1 MRDASVS
8 KYSNIA
14 HYQDFSEL
22 KKILEHSGN
31 SYDMELITKAYKLA
45 EESHGD
51 QRRVSGIPYIL
62 HPTSVACIL
71 AELGMDTESIC
82 GALLHDVVEDTPVK
96 LDEIAKGFGKDV
108 AKLIDGVTKISK
120 IPYSTREQQQ
130 AENIR
135 KMLIAMADDIRVII
149 IKLADRLHN
158 MRTMDCMPEQK
169 RRDKSLENM
178 QVFAPIAHRLGIKT
192 IKDELEDRSLQYLDP
207 IGYKE
212 IEDALLM
219 NEEGRDKFIESIK
232 EQILEKTK
240 SIIKNVY
247 ISGRVK
253 SINSI
258 YRKTFMQGKTIDQI
272 FDVFAVR
279 VIVDTV
285 PDCYNVLGVVHDI
298 FKPIPNRFKDYI
310 SMPKPNMYQSLH
322 TTVLDNK
329 AIPFEV
335 QIRTWE
341 MHYTAEYG
349 IAAHWKYKL
358 GMNGKNKEDKLSQ
371 NIQRV
376 KKMILDQLEAE
387 DATDIAKNIR
397 NDFEENDVYVF
408 TPKGDVISL
417 PRGSTPID
425 LAYIIHTQVGH
436 RMVGAKVNGKIIPI
450 DYKLKTGEICEI
462 ITQKEEH
469 PNRSWIDIC
478 KTASAKSKIRQW
490 YKNEKRDE
498 NIVEGKQMLEREFKR
513 HGINLNEDE
522 YEEFLKKFMVKKQ
535 YNTLDDFYAAVGY
548 GGIQLWKIMPRLKE
562 EYQKAYTVE
571 IEDVPVQ
578 QAPVKRSKAKSGVVI
593 EGTDDVLVKFSNCCN
608 PLPGDDIIGYITRGY
623 GVSIHKRNCTNVPK
637 DISACEEPERWVHC
651 YWEDEVGEVFRST
664 LQITATD
671 RTGLLADVTIKLS
684 NMHIFIHSL
693 NSRELKEGK
702 AVVTATIDVMGRNH
716 LRGVISKLSDING
729 IEEIKRL

>member
-1 MRDASVS
+1 MS
-8 KYSNIA
+8 KYSGVA
-14 HYQDFSEL
+14 HYQDFTEL
-22 KKILEHSGN
+22 EKILSSSSSQYN
-31 SYDMELITKAYKLA
+31 MEKIRSAYYFAEKA
-45 EESHGD
+45 HGD

-71 AELGMDTESIC
+71 AELGMDEDTIC
-82 GALLHDVVEDTPVK
+82 GALLHDVVEDTEVG
-96 LDEIAKGFGKDV
+96 LDQIAHRFGGDV

-120 IPYSTREQQQ
+120 IPFSTKEEQQ

-169 RRDKSLENM
+169 RRDKSVENM
-178 QVFAPIAHRLGIKT
+178 QVFAPIAHRLGIKN
-192 IKDELEDRSLQYLDP
+192 IKEELEDRSLQYLDP

-212 IEDALLM
+212 IEDALMLK
-219 NEEGRDKFIESIK
+219 EDERDRFIESIK
-232 EQILEKTK
+232 EQILDKTDPA
-240 SIIKNVY
+240 IGNIY

-258 YRKTFMQGKTIDQI
+258 YRKTFMRNQTIDQI

-322 TTVLDNK
+322 TTVLDRN

-358 GMNGKNKEDKLSQ
+358 GMGGNAKGEVSVKN
-371 NIQRV
+371 NIERV

-387 DATDIAKNIR
+387 DATDIARNIR
-397 NDFEENDVYVF
+397 NDFAENDVYVF
-408 TPKGDVISL
+408 TPKGDVMNL

-425 LAYIIHTQVGH
+425 LAYLIHTQVGH
-436 RMVGAKVNGKIIPI
+436 RMVGAKINGKIVPI
-450 DYKLKTGEICEI
+450 DYRLKNGDICEI
-462 ITQKEEH
+462 ITQKQEH
-469 PNRSWIDIC
+469 PNRSWLDIC

-490 YKNEKRDE
+490 FKHEKRDE
-498 NIVEGKQMLEREFKR
+498 NIVEGKAALEREFKR
-513 HGINLNEDE
+513 NGINLTDE
-522 YEEFLKKFMVKKQ
+522 EIPAFLDAINVKKQ
-535 YNTLDDFYAAVGY
+535 YNTVDDFYAAIGY
-548 GGIQLWKIMPRLKE
+548 GGVQLWKIMPRLKDEFSKTYAANLE
-562 EYQKAYTVE
+562 EIT
-571 IEDVPVQ
+571 IPP
-578 QAPVKRSKAKSGVVI
+578 APVKRTKASSGVVI
-593 EGTDDVLVKFSNCCN
+593 EGNDDVLVKFSNCCN
-608 PLPGDDIIGYITRGY
+608 PLPGDEIIGYITRGY
-623 GVSIHKRNCTNVPK
+623 GVSIHKKSCTNVPRDVSK
-637 DISACEEPERWVHC
+637 CEEPQRWINC
-651 YWEDEVGEVFRST
+651 YWEDEVGEAFRST
-664 LQITATD
+664 LQITAND

-684 NMHIFIHSL
+684 QMHIFIHTL
-693 NSRELKEGK
+693 NSRQLKNGM
-702 AVVTATIDVMGRNH
+702 AQITVTIDVMGKNH
-716 LRGVISKLSDING
+716 LRGVISRLSDING

>member
-1 MRDASVS
+1 MS
-8 KYSNIA
+8 KYSNVA

-22 KKILEHSGN
+22 KNILERSEN
-31 SYDMELITKAYKLA
+31 TYDMEKITKAYKLA
-45 EESHGD
+45 EKSHGD

-62 HPTSVACIL
+62 HPTSVACIV
-71 AELGMDTESIC
+71 AELGMDTDSIC
-82 GALLHDVVEDTPVK
+82 GALLHDVVEDTPVM
-96 LDEIAKGFGKDV
+96 LDEISKQFGGEV

-149 IKLADRLHN
+149 IKLSDRLHN

-192 IKDELEDRSLQYLDP
+192 VKDELEDRSLQYLDP
-207 IGYKE
+207 VGYKE

-219 NEEGRDKFIESIK
+219 NEEGRDRFIESIK
-232 EQILEKTK
+232 NQILEKTENT
-240 SIIKNVY
+240 IKNVY

-258 YRKTFMQGKTIDQI
+258 YRKTFMQGRTIDQI

-358 GMNGKNKEDKLSQ
+358 GMGGGNKNDKMQ
-371 NIQRV
+371 ENIERV
-376 KKMILDQLEAE
+376 KSMILDQLQAE

-417 PRGSTPID
+417 PRGSTPVD

-436 RMVGAKVNGKIIPI
+436 RMVGAKVNGKIVPI

-469 PNRSWIDIC
+469 PNKSWIDIC

-513 HGINLNEDE
+513 NGINLTEEE
-522 YEEFLKKFMVKKQ
+522 YPEFLKKIMVKKQ
-535 YNTLDDFYAAVGY
+535 YNTLDDFYAAIGY
-548 GGIQLWKIMPRLKE
+548 GGVQLWKIMPRLKE
-562 EYQKAYTVE
+562 EYQKTYAVDIEE
-571 IEDVPVQ
+571 ISVP
-578 QAPVKRSKAKSGVVI
+578 QAPVKRNKATSGVVI
-593 EGTDDVLVKFSNCCN
+593 EGADDVLVKFSNCCN

-637 DISACEEPERWVHC
+637 DISKSEEPERWVSC
-651 YWEDEVGEVFRST
+651 YWEDETGDAFRST

-693 NSRELKEGK
+693 NSRELKDGK

>member
-1 MRDASVS
+1 MS
-8 KYSNIA
+8 KYSKVA
-14 HYQDFSEL
+14 HYQDFNEL
-22 KKILEHSGN
+22 KNIMSMSNNPYDIEKI
-31 SYDMELITKAYKLA
+31 TRAYEFA
-45 EESHGD
+45 EKSHGD

-62 HPTSVACIL
+62 HPTSVACIV

-82 GALLHDVVEDTPVK
+82 AALLHDVVEDTPVT
-96 LDEIAKGFGKDV
+96 LDEIVKLFGADI

-120 IPYSTREQQQ
+120 ITFSSREQQQ

-212 IEDALLM
+212 IEDDIMLS
-219 NEEGRDKFIESIK
+219 EDGRDKFIESIK
-232 EQILEKTK
+232 EQIIRKTEDT
-240 SIIKNVY
+240 IPNIY

-253 SINSI
+253 SVNSI
-258 YRKTFMQGKTIDQI
+258 YRKTFMQGKTTDQI
-272 FDVFAVR
+272 YDIFAVR
-279 VIVDTV
+279 VIVDTI

-322 TTVLDNK
+322 TTVLDKN
-329 AIPFEV
+329 AIPFEI
-335 QIRTWE
+335 QIRTWD

-358 GMNGKNKEDKLSQ
+358 GMGGDMKNGDKLSE
-371 NIQRV
+371 NI
-376 KKMILDQLEAE
+376 KKLKDMIMDQLQTE
-387 DATDIAKNIR
+387 DVTDIARNIR
-397 NDFEENDVYVF
+397 NDFAENDVYIFTPRGDVF
-408 TPKGDVISL
+408 TL
-417 PRGSTPID
+417 PQGSTPID
-425 LAYIIHTQVGH
+425 MAYLIHTQVGH
-436 RMVGAKVNGKIIPI
+436 RMVGAKVNTKIVPI
-450 DYKLKTGEICEI
+450 DYKLKTGDICEI

-469 PNRSWIDIC
+469 PNKQWIDIC

-490 YKNEKRDE
+490 YKREKRDE
-498 NIVEGKQMLEREFKR
+498 NIAEGKQMLEREFKR
-513 HGINLNEDE
+513 NGINLNDE
-522 YEEFLKKFMVKKQ
+522 EYVEFFSKMLLKKQ
-535 YNTLDDFYAAVGY
+535 YNTMDDYYAAIGY

-562 EYQKAYTVE
+562 EYQKKYAKDIDKITV
-571 IEDVPVQ
+571 P
-578 QAPVKRSKAKSGVVI
+578 QAPIKRHKANSGVI
-593 EGTDDVLVKFSNCCN
+593 IDGADDMLVKFSNCCN
-608 PLPGDDIIGYITRGY
+608 PLPGDEIIGYITRGY
-623 GVSIHKRNCTNVPK
+623 GVSIHKCSCTNVPK
-637 DISACEEPERWVHC
+637 DFSKCEEPERWVSCH
-651 YWEDEVGEVFRST
+651 WDNGAADAFRST
-664 LQITATD
+664 LQITAND

-693 NSRELKEGK
+693 NSRETGSGK
-702 AVVTATIDVMGRNH
+702 AVVTATIDVKGMDH
-716 LRGVISKLSDING
+716 LKGVISKLSDING

>member
-1 MRDASVS
+1 MSRF
-8 KYSNIA
+8 SNVA
-14 HYQDFSEL
+14 HYQDYSEL
-22 KKILEHSGN
+22 EHILETSN
-31 SYDMELITKAYKLA
+31 NNCDMEKIRSAYSFA
-45 EESHGD
+45 EKCHGD

-62 HPTSVACIL
+62 HPTSVACIV
-71 AELGMDTESIC
+71 AELGMDTDTIC
-82 GALLHDVVEDTPVK
+82 GALLHDTVEDTYVT
-96 LDEIAKGFGKDV
+96 LEEVGRRFGADV

-120 IPYSTREQQQ
+120 IPYSSREEQQ

-178 QVFAPIAHRLGIKT
+178 QVFAPIAHRLGIKA

-207 IGYKE
+207 IGYSE
-212 IEDALLM
+212 IENTLLM
-219 NEEGRDKFIESIK
+219 NEEGRDKFIEEIK
-232 EQILEKTK
+232 AQLLAKTK
-240 SIIKNVY
+240 DTIKNVF

-258 YRKTFMQGKTIDQI
+258 YRKTFMRGQSIDQI

-279 VIVDTV
+279 VIVDNV
-285 PDCYNVLGVVHDI
+285 SDCYNVLGVVHDI

-322 TTVLDNK
+322 TTVLDKN

-358 GMNGKNKEDKLSQ
+358 GMDKNGKVEDRLHK
-371 NIQRV
+371 NIENVR
-376 KKMILDQLEAE
+376 KMILEQLQTE
-387 DATDIAKNIR
+387 DATDIARNIR

-408 TPKGDVISL
+408 TPKGDVMSL

-425 LAYIIHTQVGH
+425 LAYLIHTQVGH
-436 RMVGAKVNGKIIPI
+436 RMVGAKINNKIVSI
-450 DYKLKTGEICEI
+450 DYKLRTGDICEI
-462 ITQKEEH
+462 LTQKEEH
-469 PNRSWIDIC
+469 PNRAWIDIC

-490 YKNEKRDE
+490 FKHEKRDE
-498 NIVEGKQMLEREFKR
+498 NIVEGKAMIEREFKR
-513 HGINLNEDE
+513 QGMNLTEEE
-522 YEEFLKKFMVKKQ
+522 YPEFFRSVSVKKQ

-548 GGIQLWKIMPRLKE
+548 GGIQLWKIMPRLRE
-562 EYQKAYTVE
+562 EYQKTYASDLESITVPP
-571 IEDVPVQ
+571 VPE
-578 QAPVKRSKAKSGVVI
+578 KRSKASSGVII
-593 EGTDDVLVKFSNCCN
+593 EGNDDVLVKFSNCCN
-608 PLPGDDIIGYITRGY
+608 PLPGDEIIGYITRGY
-623 GVSIHKRNCTNVPK
+623 GVSIHKRTCTNVPK
-637 DISACEEPERWVHC
+637 DISQSEEPERWVSC
-651 YWEDEVGEVFRST
+651 FWEEQLDEAFRST

-671 RTGLLADVTIKLS
+671 RSGLLADLTVKLS
-684 NMHIFIHSL
+684 TMHINIHTL
-693 NSRELKEGK
+693 NSREVKNNK
-702 AVVTATIDVMGRNH
+702 AVVTVTIDVMGRNH
-716 LRGVISKLSDING
+716 LRGVISRLSDING

>member
-1 MRDASVS
+1 MS
-8 KYSNIA
+8 KYSNVA

-22 KKILEHSGN
+22 KNILERSEN
-31 SYDMELITKAYKLA
+31 TYDMEKIKKAYKLA
-45 EESHGD
+45 EKSHGD

-62 HPTSVACIL
+62 HPTSVACIV
-71 AELGMDTESIC
+71 AELGMDTDSIC
-82 GALLHDVVEDTPVK
+82 GALLHDVVEDTPVM
-96 LDEIAKGFGKDV
+96 LDEISKQFGGEV

-192 IKDELEDRSLQYLDP
+192 VKDELEDRSLQYLDP
-207 IGYKE
+207 VGYKE

-232 EQILEKTK
+232 KQILDKTENT
-240 SIIKNVY
+240 IKNVY

-258 YRKTFMQGKTIDQI
+258 YRKTFMQGRTIDQI

-358 GMNGKNKEDKLSQ
+358 GMGGGNKNDKMQ
-371 NIQRV
+371 ENIDRV
-376 KKMILDQLEAE
+376 KSMILDQLQAE

-408 TPKGDVISL
+408 TPKGDVINL
-417 PRGSTPID
+417 PRGSTPVD

-436 RMVGAKVNGKIIPI
+436 RMVGAKVNGKIVPI

-469 PNRSWIDIC
+469 PNKSWIDIC

-513 HGINLNEDE
+513 HGINLTEEE
-522 YEEFLKKFMVKKQ
+522 YVEFLKKIMVKKQ
-535 YNTLDDFYAAVGY
+535 YNTLDDFYAAIGY

-562 EYQKAYTVE
+562 EYQKTYAVDIEE
-571 IEDVPVQ
+571 ISVP
-578 QAPVKRSKAKSGVVI
+578 QAPVKRNKATSGVVI
-593 EGTDDVLVKFSNCCN
+593 EGADDVLIKFSNCCN

-637 DISACEEPERWVHC
+637 DISKSEEPERWVSC
-651 YWEDEVGEVFRST
+651 YWEDETGEAFRST
-664 LQITATD
+664 LQITAAD

-693 NSRELKEGK
+693 NSRELKDGK

>member
-1 MRDASVS
+1 MSR
-8 KYSNIA
+8 YSNVA

-22 KKILEHSGN
+22 IKILETSAGD
-31 SYDMELITKAYKLA
+31 YDMEKIREAYSCA
-45 EESHGD
+45 EECHGD

-62 HPTSVACIL
+62 HPTSVACIV
-71 AELGMDTESIC
+71 AELGMDTDTIC
-82 GALLHDVVEDTPVK
+82 GALLHDVVEDTSIT
-96 LDEIAKGFGKDV
+96 LDEVKKRFGADV

-120 IPYSTREQQQ
+120 IPYSTREEQQ

-169 RRDKSLENM
+169 RRDKSVENM
-178 QVFAPIAHRLGIKT
+178 QVFAPIAHRLGIKA
-192 IKDELEDRSLQYLDP
+192 IKDELEDLSLQYLDP
-207 IGYKE
+207 IGYSE
-212 IEDALLM
+212 IENALLL
-219 NEEGRDKFIESIK
+219 NEEERDRFIESIK
-232 EQILEKTK
+232 QQILDKIGG
-240 SIIKNVY
+240 SIKNVF

-258 YRKTFMQGKTIDQI
+258 YRKTIMRGQSIDQI

-285 PDCYNVLGVVHDI
+285 ADCYNVLGVVHDI

-358 GMNGKNKEDKLSQ
+358 GINGSAKGEDRLNQ
-371 NIQRV
+371 NIEKV
-376 KKMILDQLEAE
+376 KKMILDQLETE
-387 DATDIAKNIR
+387 DATDIARNIR
-397 NDFEENDVYVF
+397 NDFGDNEVYVF

-425 LAYIIHTQVGH
+425 MAYLIHTQVGH
-436 RMVGAKVNGKIIPI
+436 RMVGAKINGKIVPI
-450 DYKLKTGEICEI
+450 DYVLKTGDICTI
-462 ITQKEEH
+462 ITQKEER
-469 PNRSWIDIC
+469 PNRAWIDIC

-490 YKNEKRDE
+490 FKHEKRDE
-498 NIVEGKQMLEREFKR
+498 NIAEGKAMIEREFKR
-513 HGINLNEDE
+513 QGMPLSEDE
-522 YEEFLKKFMVKKQ
+522 YPEFFRSIALKKQ

-548 GGIQLWKIMPRLKE
+548 GGVQLWKIMPRLKE
-562 EYQKAYTVE
+562 EYQKTFAKDLELVNLP
-571 IEDVPVQ
+571 PV
-578 QAPVKRSKAKSGVVI
+578 APQKRSKASSGVVI
-593 EGTDDVLVKFSNCCN
+593 EGNDDVLVKFSNCCN
-608 PLPGDDIIGYITRGY
+608 PLPGDEIIGYITRGY
-623 GVSIHKRNCTNVPK
+623 GVSIHKRSCSNVPK
-637 DISACEEPERWVHC
+637 DITQCEEPERWVTC
-651 YWEDEVGEVFRST
+651 YWEAQSGEVFRST
-664 LQITATD
+664 LQIFAND
-671 RTGLLADVTIKLS
+671 RTGLLADVTIRLS
-684 NMHIFIHSL
+684 KMHLNIHSL
-693 NSRELKEGK
+693 NSRELKDGK
-702 AVVTATIDVMGRNH
+702 AVVTVTIEVMGKNH
-716 LRGVISKLSDING
+716 LRGVIAKLSEISG
-729 IEEIKRL
+729 IDEIKRL

>member
-1 MRDASVS
+1 MG
-8 KYSNIA
+8 KYSNVA

-22 KKILEHSGN
+22 KNILERSEN
-31 SYDMELITKAYKLA
+31 SYDMEKITKAYKLA
-45 EESHGD
+45 EKSHGD

-62 HPTSVACIL
+62 HPTSVACIV
-71 AELGMDTESIC
+71 AELGMDTDSIC
-82 GALLHDVVEDTPVK
+82 GALLHDVVEDTPVM
-96 LDEIAKGFGKDV
+96 LDEISKQFGEDV

-192 IKDELEDRSLQYLDP
+192 VKDELEDRSLQYLDP
-207 IGYKE
+207 VGYKE
-212 IEDALLM
+212 IEEDLLM

-232 EQILEKTK
+232 KQILEKTEK
-240 SIIKNVY
+240 TIKNVF

-258 YRKTFMQGKTIDQI
+258 YRKTFMQGRTIDQI

-358 GMNGKNKEDKLSQ
+358 GMGGGKKGNKLQE
-371 NIQRV
+371 NIEKV
-376 KKMILDQLEAE
+376 KSMILDQLEAE

-408 TPKGDVISL
+408 TPKGDVINL

-436 RMVGAKVNGKIIPI
+436 RMVGAKVNGKIVPI

-469 PNRSWIDIC
+469 PNKSWIDIC

-513 HGINLNEDE
+513 HGINLTEEE
-522 YEEFLKKFMVKKQ
+522 YPEFLKKIMVKKQ
-535 YNTLDDFYAAVGY
+535 YNTLDDFYAAIGY
-548 GGIQLWKIMPRLKE
+548 GGVQLWKIMPRLKD
-562 EYQKAYTVE
+562 EYQKTYAVDIEE
-571 IEDVPVQ
+571 ISVP
-578 QAPVKRSKAKSGVVI
+578 QAPVKRNKATSGVVI
-593 EGTDDVLVKFSNCCN
+593 EGADDVLVKFSNCCN

-623 GVSIHKRNCTNVPK
+623 GVSIHKRTCTNVPK
-637 DISACEEPERWVHC
+637 DISKSEEPERWVSC
-651 YWEDEVGEVFRST
+651 YWEDEVGEAFRST
-664 LQITATD
+664 LQITAAD

-693 NSRELKEGK
+693 NSRELKDGK

-729 IEEIKRL
+729 IDEIKRL

>member
-1 MRDASVS
+1 MS
-8 KYSNIA
+8 KYSNVA

-22 KKILEHSGN
+22 KNILERSEN
-31 SYDMELITKAYKLA
+31 TYDMEKITKAYKLA
-45 EESHGD
+45 EKSHGD

-62 HPTSVACIL
+62 HPTSVACIV
-71 AELGMDTESIC
+71 AELGMDTDSIC
-82 GALLHDVVEDTPVK
+82 GALLHDVVEDTPVM
-96 LDEIAKGFGKDV
+96 LDEISKQFGGEV
-108 AKLIDGVTKISK
+108 SKLIDGVTKISK

-192 IKDELEDRSLQYLDP
+192 VKDELEDRSLQYLDP
-207 IGYKE
+207 VGYKE

-232 EQILEKTK
+232 KQILDKTENT
-240 SIIKNVY
+240 IKNVY

-258 YRKTFMQGKTIDQI
+258 YRKTFMQGRTIDQI

-358 GMNGKNKEDKLSQ
+358 GMGGGNKNDKMQ
-371 NIQRV
+371 ENIERV
-376 KKMILDQLEAE
+376 KSMILDQLQAE

-417 PRGSTPID
+417 PRGSTPVD

-436 RMVGAKVNGKIIPI
+436 RMVGAKVNGKIVPI

-469 PNRSWIDIC
+469 PNKSWIDIC

-513 HGINLNEDE
+513 HGINLTEEE
-522 YEEFLKKFMVKKQ
+522 YAEFLKKIMAKKQ
-535 YNTLDDFYAAVGY
+535 YNTLDDFYAAIGY
-548 GGIQLWKIMPRLKE
+548 GGVQLWKIMPRLKE
-562 EYQKAYTVE
+562 EYQKTYAVDIEE
-571 IEDVPVQ
+571 ISVP
-578 QAPVKRSKAKSGVVI
+578 QAPVKRNKATSGVVI
-593 EGTDDVLVKFSNCCN
+593 EGADDVLIKFSNCCN

-637 DISACEEPERWVHC
+637 DIAKSEEPERWVSC
-651 YWEDEVGEVFRST
+651 YWEDETGDAFRST

-693 NSRELKEGK
+693 NSRELKDGK

>member
-1 MRDASVS
+1 MS
-8 KYSNIA
+8 KFSHIA

-22 KKILEHSGN
+22 EHIIKVTANPCDLDKIRDAYAFAESCHGN
-31 SYDMELITKAYKLA
+31 
-45 EESHGD
+45 

-62 HPTSVACIL
+62 HPTSVACIV
-71 AELGMDTESIC
+71 AELGMDTETIC
-82 GALLHDVVEDTPVK
+82 GALLHDTVEDTSASLEQVQK
-96 LDEIAKGFGKDV
+96 LFGADV

-120 IPYSTREQQQ
+120 IPFSSREEQQ

-207 IGYKE
+207 VGYQE
-212 IEDALLM
+212 IEDTLLM
-219 NEEGRDKFIESIK
+219 NEEGRDKFIEEIK
-232 EQILEKTK
+232 AQILAKTK
-240 SIIKNVY
+240 GNIPNIFV
-247 ISGRVK
+247 SGRVK

-258 YRKTFMQGKTIDQI
+258 YRKTFMRGQNIDQI

-279 VIVDTV
+279 VIVDNV
-285 PDCYNVLGVVHDI
+285 SDCYNVLGVVHDI

-322 TTVLDNK
+322 TTVLDKN
-329 AIPFEV
+329 AVPFEV

-358 GMNGKNKEDKLSQ
+358 GMDKDGRAEDERLHR
-371 NIQRV
+371 NIERI
-376 KKMILDQLEAE
+376 KSMILDQLQAE
-387 DATDIAKNIR
+387 DATDIARNIR

-408 TPKGDVISL
+408 TPKGDVMSL

-425 LAYIIHTQVGH
+425 LAYLIHTQVGH
-436 RMVGAKVNGKIIPI
+436 RMVGAKVNNKIVPI
-450 DYKLKTGEICEI
+450 DYVLRTGDICEI
-462 ITQKEEH
+462 LTQKEEH
-469 PNRSWIDIC
+469 PNRAWIDIC

-490 YKNEKRDE
+490 FKHEKRDE
-498 NIVEGKQMLEREFKR
+498 NIAEGRAMIEREFKR
-513 HGINLNEDE
+513 QGMNLSEDE
-522 YEEFLKKFMVKKQ
+522 YAGFFRSVAVKKQ
-535 YNTLDDFYAAVGY
+535 YNTLDDFYAAIGY

-562 EYQKAYTVE
+562 EYQKTYAKDIEKITVPP
-571 IEDVPVQ
+571 VPE
-578 QAPVKRSKAKSGVVI
+578 KRTRARSGVVI
-593 EGTDDVLVKFSNCCN
+593 EGSDDLLIKFSNCCN
-608 PLPGDDIIGYITRGY
+608 PLPGDEIIGYITRGY
-623 GVSIHKRNCTNVPK
+623 GVSIHKRDCTNVPA
-637 DISACEEPERWVHC
+637 DLSQCEEPQRWIPC
-651 YWEDEVGEVFRST
+651 CWEEKVGEAFRST
-664 LQITATD
+664 LQITASD
-671 RTGLLADVTIKLS
+671 RPGLLADVTVKLS
-684 NMHIFIHSL
+684 TMHINIHTL
-693 NSRELKEGK
+693 NSRELKNNK
-702 AVVTATIDVMGRNH
+702 AMVTVTIDVMDRNH

>member
-1 MRDASVS
+1 MG
-8 KYSNIA
+8 KYTNIA

-22 KKILEHSGN
+22 EHIIARSGN
-31 SYDMELITKAYKLA
+31 SYDMEKIKRAYKLA
-45 EESHGD
+45 EDSHGD

-62 HPTSVACIL
+62 HPTSVACIV
-71 AELGMDTESIC
+71 AELGMDTDSIC
-82 GALLHDVVEDTPVK
+82 GALLHDVVEDTPVM
-96 LDEIAKGFGKDV
+96 LDEIQKKFGADV

-120 IPYSTREQQQ
+120 IPYSSREQQQ

-192 IKDELEDRSLQYLDP
+192 VKDELEDRSLQYLDP
-207 IGYKE
+207 VGYKE

-232 EQILEKTK
+232 NQILEKTEQT
-240 SIIKNVY
+240 IKNVY

-258 YRKTFMQGKTIDQI
+258 YRKTFMQGRTIDQI

-358 GMNGKNKEDKLSQ
+358 GMGADSKGDRLNE

-408 TPKGDVISL
+408 TPKGDVINL

-436 RMVGAKVNGKIIPI
+436 RMVGAKVNGKIVSI

-469 PNRSWIDIC
+469 PNKSWIDIC

-498 NIVEGKQMLEREFKR
+498 NIVEGRQMLEREFKR
-513 HGINLNEDE
+513 NGINLAEEE
-522 YEEFLKKFMVKKQ
+522 YTEFLKKMMIKKQ
-535 YNTLDDFYAAVGY
+535 YNTIDDFYAAIGY

-562 EYQKAYTVE
+562 EYQKTYAVNLEE
-571 IEDVPVQ
+571 ISVP
-578 QAPVKRSKAKSGVVI
+578 QAPVKRNKATSGVVI
-593 EGTDDVLVKFSNCCN
+593 EGADDVLVKFSNCCN

-623 GVSIHKRNCTNVPK
+623 GVSIHKRTCTNVPK
-637 DISACEEPERWVHC
+637 DISKCEEPERWVSC
-651 YWEDEVGEVFRST
+651 YWEDEVGEAFRST
-664 LQITATD
+664 LQITAAD

-693 NSRELKEGK
+693 NSRELKDGK

>member
-1 MRDASVS
+1 MG
-8 KYSNIA
+8 KYTNVA

-22 KKILEHSGN
+22 EKILSAAAEP
-31 SYDMELITKAYKLA
+31 YDMTKITKAYSFA
-45 EESHGD
+45 EKSHGD

-62 HPTSVACIL
+62 HPTSVACIV
-71 AELGMDTESIC
+71 AEMGMDTDSIC
-82 GALLHDVVEDTPVK
+82 GALLHDVVEDTIVS
-96 LDEIAKGFGKDV
+96 LDEIRKMFGTDV

-120 IPYSTREQQQ
+120 ISYSSREMQQ

-207 IGYKE
+207 VGYKE
-212 IEDALLM
+212 IEDTIQLT
-219 NEEGRDKFIESIK
+219 EEGRDKFIDNIK
-232 EQILEKTK
+232 QQIIEKTEET
-240 SIIKNVY
+240 IPNVY

-253 SINSI
+253 SVNSI
-258 YRKTFMQGKTIDQI
+258 YRKTYMQGRTMDQI
-272 FDVFAVR
+272 FDIFAVR
-279 VIVDTV
+279 VIVDTLS
-285 PDCYNVLGVVHDI
+285 DCYNVLGVVHDI

-322 TTVLDNK
+322 TTVLDKN

-358 GMNGKNKEDKLSQ
+358 GMGADGNSGDKLAD
-371 NIQRV
+371 NIQKV
-376 KKMILDQLEAE
+376 KKMILDQLETE
-387 DATDIAKNIR
+387 DVTDIAKNIR
-397 NDFEENDVYVF
+397 NDFAENDVYVF
-408 TPKGDVISL
+408 SPKGDVFNL
-417 PRGSTPID
+417 PQGSTPID
-425 LAYIIHTQVGH
+425 MAYIIHTQVGH
-436 RMVGAKVNGKIIPI
+436 RMVGAKINGKIVSI
-450 DYKLKTGEICEI
+450 DYKLKTGDICEI

-469 PNRSWIDIC
+469 PNKSWIDIC

-490 YKNEKRDE
+490 YKHEKRDE
-498 NIVEGKQMLEREFKR
+498 NIVEGKQLLEKEFKR
-513 HGINLNEDE
+513 QGISLTEEE
-522 YEEFLKKFMVKKQ
+522 YSEFFQKLMIKKQ
-535 YNTLDDFYAAVGY
+535 YNTLDDFYAAIGY

-562 EYQKAYTVE
+562 EYQKTFASN
-571 IEDVPVQ
+571 IEELNVP
-578 QAPVKRSKAKSGVVI
+578 QAPVKRKKANAGVVI
-593 EGTDDVLVKFSNCCN
+593 EGTDDVLVKFSKCCN

-623 GVSIHKRNCTNVPK
+623 GVSIHNRNCTNVPK
-637 DISACEEPERWVHC
+637 DLSDCEQPERWVSC
-651 YWEDEVGEVFRST
+651 YWEDEIGEAFRST
-664 LQITATD
+664 LQITAAD

-693 NSRELKEGK
+693 NSRELGDGK

-729 IEEIKRL
+729 TVEVKRI

>member
-1 MRDASVS
+1 MS
-8 KYSNIA
+8 KYSNVA

-22 KKILEHSGN
+22 KNIMERSEN
-31 SYDMELITKAYKLA
+31 TYDMEKITKAYKLA
-45 EESHGD
+45 EKSHGD

-62 HPTSVACIL
+62 HPTSVACIV
-71 AELGMDTESIC
+71 AELGMDTDSIC
-82 GALLHDVVEDTPVK
+82 GALLHDVVEDTPVM
-96 LDEIAKGFGKDV
+96 LDEISKQFGGEV

-192 IKDELEDRSLQYLDP
+192 VKDELEDRSLQYLDP
-207 IGYKE
+207 VGYKE

-219 NEEGRDKFIESIK
+219 NEEGRDRFIESIK
-232 EQILEKTK
+232 NQILEKTENT
-240 SIIKNVY
+240 IKNVY

-258 YRKTFMQGKTIDQI
+258 YRKTFMQGRTIDQI

-322 TTVLDNK
+322 TTVIDNK

-358 GMNGKNKEDKLSQ
+358 GMGGGNKNDKMQ
-371 NIQRV
+371 ENIERV
-376 KKMILDQLEAE
+376 KSMILDQLQAE

-417 PRGSTPID
+417 PRGSTPVD

-436 RMVGAKVNGKIIPI
+436 RMVGAKVNGKIVPI

-469 PNRSWIDIC
+469 PNKSWIDIC

-513 HGINLNEDE
+513 NGINLTEEE
-522 YEEFLKKFMVKKQ
+522 YPEFLKKIMVKKQ
-535 YNTLDDFYAAVGY
+535 YNTLDDFYAAIGY
-548 GGIQLWKIMPRLKE
+548 GGVQLWKIMPRLKE
-562 EYQKAYTVE
+562 EYQKTYAVDIEE
-571 IEDVPVQ
+571 ISVP
-578 QAPVKRSKAKSGVVI
+578 QAPVKRNKATSGVVI
-593 EGTDDVLVKFSNCCN
+593 EGADDVLVKFSNCCN

-637 DISACEEPERWVHC
+637 DISKSEEPERWVSC
-651 YWEDEVGEVFRST
+651 YWEDETGDAFRST

-693 NSRELKEGK
+693 NSRELKDGK

>member
-1 MRDASVS
+1 MS
-8 KYSNIA
+8 KYSNVA

-22 KKILEHSGN
+22 KNILERSEN
-31 SYDMELITKAYKLA
+31 TYDTEKIKKAYKLA
-45 EESHGD
+45 EKAHGD

-62 HPTSVACIL
+62 HPTSVACIV
-71 AELGMDTESIC
+71 AELGMDTDSIC
-82 GALLHDVVEDTPVK
+82 GALLHDVVEDTPVM
-96 LDEIAKGFGKDV
+96 LDEISKQFGGEV

-192 IKDELEDRSLQYLDP
+192 VKDELEDRSLQYLDP
-207 IGYKE
+207 VGYKE

-232 EQILEKTK
+232 KQILDKTENT
-240 SIIKNVY
+240 IKNVY

-258 YRKTFMQGKTIDQI
+258 YRKTFMQGRTIDQI

-358 GMNGKNKEDKLSQ
+358 GMGGGNKNDKMQ
-371 NIQRV
+371 ENIERV
-376 KKMILDQLEAE
+376 KSMILDQLQAE

-417 PRGSTPID
+417 PRGSTPVD

-436 RMVGAKVNGKIIPI
+436 RMVGAKVNGKIVPI

-469 PNRSWIDIC
+469 PNKSWIDIC

-513 HGINLNEDE
+513 HGINLTEEE
-522 YEEFLKKFMVKKQ
+522 YPEFLKKIMVKKQ
-535 YNTLDDFYAAVGY
+535 YNTLDDFYAAIGY
-548 GGIQLWKIMPRLKE
+548 GGVQLWKIMPRLKE
-562 EYQKAYTVE
+562 EYQKTYAVDIEE
-571 IEDVPVQ
+571 ISVP
-578 QAPVKRSKAKSGVVI
+578 QAPVKRNKATSGVVI
-593 EGTDDVLVKFSNCCN
+593 EGADDVLIKFSNCCN

-637 DISACEEPERWVHC
+637 DISKSEEPERWVSC
-651 YWEDEVGEVFRST
+651 YWEDETGEAFRST

-693 NSRELKEGK
+693 NSRELKDGK

>member
-1 MRDASVS
+1 MS
-8 KYSNIA
+8 KYSNVA

-22 KKILEHSGN
+22 KNIMERSEN
-31 SYDMELITKAYKLA
+31 TYDMEKITKAYKLA
-45 EESHGD
+45 EKSHGD

-62 HPTSVACIL
+62 HPTSVACIV
-71 AELGMDTESIC
+71 AELGMDTDSIC
-82 GALLHDVVEDTPVK
+82 GALLHDVVEDTPVM
-96 LDEIAKGFGKDV
+96 LDEISKQFGGEV

-149 IKLADRLHN
+149 IKLSDRLHN

-192 IKDELEDRSLQYLDP
+192 VKDELEDRSLQYLDP
-207 IGYKE
+207 VGYKE

-219 NEEGRDKFIESIK
+219 NEEGRDRFIESIK
-232 EQILEKTK
+232 NQILEKTENT
-240 SIIKNVY
+240 IKNVY

-258 YRKTFMQGKTIDQI
+258 YRKTFMQGRTIDQI

-358 GMNGKNKEDKLSQ
+358 GMGGGNKNDKMQ
-371 NIQRV
+371 ENIERV
-376 KKMILDQLEAE
+376 KSMILDQLQAE

-417 PRGSTPID
+417 PRGSTPVD

-436 RMVGAKVNGKIIPI
+436 RMVGAKVNGKIVPI

-469 PNRSWIDIC
+469 PNKSWIDIC

-513 HGINLNEDE
+513 NGINLTEEE
-522 YEEFLKKFMVKKQ
+522 YPEFLKKIMVKKQ
-535 YNTLDDFYAAVGY
+535 YNTLDDFYAAIGY
-548 GGIQLWKIMPRLKE
+548 GGVQLWKIMPRLKE
-562 EYQKAYTVE
+562 EYQKTYAVD
-571 IEDVPVQ
+571 IEKISVP
-578 QAPVKRSKAKSGVVI
+578 QAPVKRNKATSGVVI
-593 EGTDDVLVKFSNCCN
+593 EGADDVLVKFSNCCN

-637 DISACEEPERWVHC
+637 DISKSEEPERWVSC
-651 YWEDEVGEVFRST
+651 YWEDETGDAFRST
-664 LQITATD
+664 LQITAID

-693 NSRELKEGK
+693 NSRELKDGK

>member
-1 MRDASVS
+1 MS

-14 HYQDFSEL
+14 HYQDFTEL
-22 KKILEHSGN
+22 ETILSNSSN
-31 SYDMELITKAYKLA
+31 SYDMGKIRMAYDVAEKA
-45 EESHGD
+45 HGD

-62 HPTSVACIL
+62 HPTSVACIV
-71 AELGMDTESIC
+71 AELGMDTDSIC
-82 GALLHDVVEDTPVK
+82 GALLHDVVEDTSVSLEAIK
-96 LDEIAKGFGKDV
+96 KHFGEDV

-120 IPYSTREQQQ
+120 IPFSSREQEQ

-178 QVFAPIAHRLGIKT
+178 QVFAPIAHRLGIKA

-212 IEDALLM
+212 IEDAILL
-219 NEEGRDKFIESIK
+219 NEEGRDKFIENIK
-232 EQILEKTK
+232 QQILEKTK
-240 SIIKNVY
+240 DTIPNIY

-258 YRKTFMQGKTIDQI
+258 YRKTFMRDRAVDQI

-279 VIVDTV
+279 VIVDNV
-285 PDCYNVLGVVHDI
+285 SDCYNVLGVVHDI

-310 SMPKPNMYQSLH
+310 SMPKQNMYQSLH
-322 TTVLDNK
+322 TTVLDKN

-341 MHYTAEYG
+341 MHYTG

-358 GMNGKNKEDKLSQ
+358 GIGAEKGDDRLSKNIEK
-371 NIQRV
+371 V
-376 KKMILDQLEAE
+376 KSMILDQLEAE
-387 DATDIAKNIR
+387 DATDIARNIR

-425 LAYIIHTQVGH
+425 MAYIIHTQVGH
-436 RMVGAKVNGKIIPI
+436 RMVGAKVNQKIVPI
-450 DYKLKTGEICEI
+450 DYKLKTGDICEI

-469 PNRSWIDIC
+469 PNKSWIDVC

-490 YKNEKRDE
+490 YKHEKRDE
-498 NIVEGKQMLEREFKR
+498 NIVEGKATLERELKR
-513 HGINLNEDE
+513 QGINLSESE
-522 YEEFLKKFMVKKQ
+522 YEEFFHKMLIKKQ
-535 YNTLDDFYAAVGY
+535 YNTLDDFYAAIGY
-548 GGIQLWKIMPRLKE
+548 GGLQLWKIMPRIKE
-562 EYQKAYTVE
+562 EYQKTYAKDIENITV
-571 IEDVPVQ
+571 PP
-578 QAPVKRSKAKSGVVI
+578 APVKRHKANSGVVI
-593 EGTDDVLVKFSNCCN
+593 EGADDVLIKFSNCCN
-608 PLPGDDIIGYITRGY
+608 PLPGDEIIGYITRGY
-623 GVSIHKRNCTNVPK
+623 GVSIHKHGCTNVPK
-637 DISACEEPERWVHC
+637 DISQCEEPERWVEC
-651 YWEDEVGEVFRST
+651 YWEDSTGDAFRST
-664 LQITATD
+664 LQITAAD

-684 NMHIFIHSL
+684 NLHINIHTM
-693 NSRELKEGK
+693 NSRELKDGR
-702 AVVTATIDVMGRNH
+702 AVITVTIDVLGRNH
-716 LRGVISKLSDING
+716 LKGVISKLAEING

>member
-1 MRDASVS
+1 MS
-8 KYSNIA
+8 KYSNVA

-22 KKILEHSGN
+22 KNIMERSEN
-31 SYDMELITKAYKLA
+31 TYDMEKITKAYKLA
-45 EESHGD
+45 EKSHGD

-62 HPTSVACIL
+62 HPTSVACIV
-71 AELGMDTESIC
+71 AELGMDTDSIC
-82 GALLHDVVEDTPVK
+82 GALLHDVVEDTPVM
-96 LDEIAKGFGKDV
+96 LDEISKQFGGEV

-192 IKDELEDRSLQYLDP
+192 VKDELEDRSLQYLDP
-207 IGYKE
+207 VGYKE

-219 NEEGRDKFIESIK
+219 NEEGRDRFIESIK
-232 EQILEKTK
+232 NQILEKTENT
-240 SIIKNVY
+240 IKNVY

-258 YRKTFMQGKTIDQI
+258 YRKTFMQGRTIDQI

-358 GMNGKNKEDKLSQ
+358 GMGGGNKNDKMQ
-371 NIQRV
+371 ENIERV
-376 KKMILDQLEAE
+376 KSMILDQLQAE

-417 PRGSTPID
+417 PRGSTPVD

-436 RMVGAKVNGKIIPI
+436 RMVGAKVNGKIVPI

-469 PNRSWIDIC
+469 PNKSWIDIC

-513 HGINLNEDE
+513 NGINLTEEE
-522 YEEFLKKFMVKKQ
+522 YPEFLKKIMVKKQ
-535 YNTLDDFYAAVGY
+535 YNTLDDFYAAIGY
-548 GGIQLWKIMPRLKE
+548 GGVQLWKIMPRLKE
-562 EYQKAYTVE
+562 EYQKTYAVDIEE
-571 IEDVPVQ
+571 ISVP
-578 QAPVKRSKAKSGVVI
+578 QAPVKRNKATSGVVI
-593 EGTDDVLVKFSNCCN
+593 EGADDVLVKFSNCCN

-637 DISACEEPERWVHC
+637 DISKSEEPERWVSC
-651 YWEDEVGEVFRST
+651 YWEDETGDAFRST
-664 LQITATD
+664 LQITAID

-693 NSRELKEGK
+693 NSRELKDGK

>member
-1 MRDASVS
+1 MS
-8 KYSNIA
+8 KYSNVA

-22 KKILEHSGN
+22 KNILERSEN
-31 SYDMELITKAYKLA
+31 TYDTEKIKKAYKLA
-45 EESHGD
+45 EKSHGD

-62 HPTSVACIL
+62 HPTSVACIV
-71 AELGMDTESIC
+71 AELGMDTDSIC
-82 GALLHDVVEDTPVK
+82 GALLHDVVEDTPVM
-96 LDEIAKGFGKDV
+96 LDEISKQFGGEV

-192 IKDELEDRSLQYLDP
+192 VKDELEDRSLQYLDP
-207 IGYKE
+207 VGYKE

-232 EQILEKTK
+232 KQILDKTENT
-240 SIIKNVY
+240 IKNVY

-258 YRKTFMQGKTIDQI
+258 YRKTFMQGRTIDQI

-358 GMNGKNKEDKLSQ
+358 GMGGGNKNDKMQ
-371 NIQRV
+371 ENIERV
-376 KKMILDQLEAE
+376 KSMILDQLQAE

-436 RMVGAKVNGKIIPI
+436 RMVGAKVNGKIVPI

-469 PNRSWIDIC
+469 PNKSWIDIC

-513 HGINLNEDE
+513 HGINLTEEE
-522 YEEFLKKFMVKKQ
+522 YAEFLKKIMVKKQ
-535 YNTLDDFYAAVGY
+535 YNTLDDFYAAIGY
-548 GGIQLWKIMPRLKE
+548 GGVQLWKIMPRLKE
-562 EYQKAYTVE
+562 EYQKTYAVDIEE
-571 IEDVPVQ
+571 ISVP
-578 QAPVKRSKAKSGVVI
+578 QAPVKRNKATSGVVI
-593 EGTDDVLVKFSNCCN
+593 EGADDVLIKFSNCCN

-637 DISACEEPERWVHC
+637 DISKSEEPERWVSC
-651 YWEDEVGEVFRST
+651 YWEDETGEAFRST

-693 NSRELKEGK
+693 NSRELKDGK

>member
-1 MRDASVS
+1 MS

-14 HYQDFSEL
+14 HYQDFTEL
-22 KKILEHSGN
+22 ETILSNSSN
-31 SYDMELITKAYKLA
+31 SYDMGKIRMAYDVAEKA
-45 EESHGD
+45 HGD

-62 HPTSVACIL
+62 HPTSVACIV
-71 AELGMDTESIC
+71 AELGMDTDSIC
-82 GALLHDVVEDTPVK
+82 GALLHDVVEDTSVSLEAIK
-96 LDEIAKGFGKDV
+96 KHFGEDV

-120 IPYSTREQQQ
+120 IPFSSREQEQ

-178 QVFAPIAHRLGIKT
+178 QVFAPIAHRLGIKA

-212 IEDALLM
+212 IEDAILL
-219 NEEGRDKFIESIK
+219 NEEGRDKFIENIK
-232 EQILEKTK
+232 QQILEKTK
-240 SIIKNVY
+240 DTIPNIY

-258 YRKTFMQGKTIDQI
+258 YRKTFMRDRAVYQI

-279 VIVDTV
+279 VIVDNV
-285 PDCYNVLGVVHDI
+285 SDCYNVLGVVHDI

-310 SMPKPNMYQSLH
+310 SMPKQNMYQSLH
-322 TTVLDNK
+322 TTVLDKN

-358 GMNGKNKEDKLSQ
+358 GIGAEKGDDRLSKNIEK
-371 NIQRV
+371 V
-376 KKMILDQLEAE
+376 KSMILDQLEAE
-387 DATDIAKNIR
+387 DATDIARNIR

-425 LAYIIHTQVGH
+425 MAYIIHTQVGH
-436 RMVGAKVNGKIIPI
+436 RMVGAKVNQKIVPI
-450 DYKLKTGEICEI
+450 DYKLKTGDICEI

-469 PNRSWIDIC
+469 PNKSWIDVC

-490 YKNEKRDE
+490 YKHEKRDE
-498 NIVEGKQMLEREFKR
+498 NIVEGKATLERELKR
-513 HGINLNEDE
+513 QGINLSESE
-522 YEEFLKKFMVKKQ
+522 YEEFFHKMLIKKQ
-535 YNTLDDFYAAVGY
+535 YNTLDDFYAAIGY
-548 GGIQLWKIMPRLKE
+548 GGLQLWKIMPRIKE
-562 EYQKAYTVE
+562 EYQKTYAKDIENITV
-571 IEDVPVQ
+571 PP
-578 QAPVKRSKAKSGVVI
+578 APVKRHKANSGVVI
-593 EGTDDVLVKFSNCCN
+593 EGADDVLIKFSNCCN
-608 PLPGDDIIGYITRGY
+608 PLPGDEIIGYITRGY
-623 GVSIHKRNCTNVPK
+623 GVSIHKRGCTNVPK
-637 DISACEEPERWVHC
+637 DISQCEEPERWVEC
-651 YWEDEVGEVFRST
+651 YWEDSTGDAFRST
-664 LQITATD
+664 LQITAAD

-684 NMHIFIHSL
+684 NLHINIHTM
-693 NSRELKEGK
+693 NSRELKDGR
-702 AVVTATIDVMGRNH
+702 AVITVTIDVLGRNH
-716 LRGVISKLSDING
+716 LKGVISKLAEING

>member
-1 MRDASVS
+1 MS

-22 KKILEHSGN
+22 KNIMERSEN
-31 SYDMELITKAYKLA
+31 TYDMEKITKAYKLA
-45 EESHGD
+45 EKSHGD

-62 HPTSVACIL
+62 HPTSVACIV
-71 AELGMDTESIC
+71 AELGMDTDSIC
-82 GALLHDVVEDTPVK
+82 GALLHDVVEDTPVM
-96 LDEIAKGFGKDV
+96 LDEISKQFGGEV

-149 IKLADRLHN
+149 IKLSDRLHN

-192 IKDELEDRSLQYLDP
+192 VKDELEDRSLQYLDP

-219 NEEGRDKFIESIK
+219 NEEGRDRFIESIK
-232 EQILEKTK
+232 NQILEKTENT
-240 SIIKNVY
+240 IKNVY

-258 YRKTFMQGKTIDQI
+258 YRKTFMQGRTIDQI

-358 GMNGKNKEDKLSQ
+358 GMGGVNKNDKMQ
-371 NIQRV
+371 ENIERV
-376 KKMILDQLEAE
+376 KSMILDQLQAE

-417 PRGSTPID
+417 PRGSTPVD

-436 RMVGAKVNGKIIPI
+436 RMVGAKVNGKIVPI

-469 PNRSWIDIC
+469 PNKSWIDIC

-513 HGINLNEDE
+513 NGINLTEEE
-522 YEEFLKKFMVKKQ
+522 YPEFLKKIMVKKQ
-535 YNTLDDFYAAVGY
+535 YNTLDDFYAAIGY
-548 GGIQLWKIMPRLKE
+548 GGVQLWKIMPRLKE
-562 EYQKAYTVE
+562 EYQKTYAVDIEE
-571 IEDVPVQ
+571 ISVP
-578 QAPVKRSKAKSGVVI
+578 QAPVKRNKATSGVVI
-593 EGTDDVLVKFSNCCN
+593 EGADDVLVKFSNCCN

-637 DISACEEPERWVHC
+637 DISKSEEPERWVSC
-651 YWEDEVGEVFRST
+651 YWEDETGDAFRST
-664 LQITATD
+664 LQITAID

-693 NSRELKEGK
+693 NSRELKDGK

>member
-1 MRDASVS
+1 MS
-8 KYSNIA
+8 KFSNIA

-22 KKILEHSGN
+22 LGILSKSGN
-31 SYDMELITKAYKLA
+31 AYDMEKIESAYRFA

-62 HPTSVACIL
+62 HPTSVACIV
-71 AELGMDTESIC
+71 AELGLDEESIC
-82 GALLHDVVEDTPVK
+82 ASLLHDVVEDTKVS
-96 LDEIAKGFGKDV
+96 LGEIRRMFGGDV

-120 IPYSTREQQQ
+120 IPYSTREEQQ

-169 RRDKSLENM
+169 RRDKSVENM
-178 QVFAPIAHRLGIKT
+178 QVYAPIAHRLGIKT
-192 IKDELEDRSLQYLDP
+192 VKEELEDRSLQYLDP

-212 IEDALLM
+212 IEDALLL
-219 NEEGRDKFIESIK
+219 NEEGREKFIESIK
-232 EQILEKTK
+232 QQIIEKTRDT
-240 SIIKNVY
+240 IPNVY

-258 YRKTFMQGKTIDQI
+258 YRKTIMRNQSIDDI

-279 VIVDTV
+279 VIVDNV
-285 PDCYNVLGVVHDI
+285 SDCYNVLGVVHDI

-310 SMPKPNMYQSLH
+310 SMPKQNMYQSLH
-322 TTVLDNK
+322 TTVLDKK

-358 GMNGKNKEDKLSQ
+358 GMGGDSKGGDKVHQ
-371 NIQRV
+371 NIENV

-387 DATDIAKNIR
+387 DSTDIARNIR
-397 NDFEENDVYVF
+397 NDLGETDVYVF
-408 TPKGDVISL
+408 TPKGDVMSL

-425 LAYIIHTQVGH
+425 LAYLIHTQVGH
-436 RMVGAKVNGKIIPI
+436 RMVGAKVNGKIVPI
-450 DYKLKTGEICEI
+450 DHQLKTGDICEI

-469 PNRSWIDIC
+469 PNRAWIDIC

-490 YKNEKRDE
+490 FKREKRDE
-498 NIVEGKQMLEREFKR
+498 NIVEGKQIVDREFKR
-513 HGINLNEDE
+513 QGMNLNDE
-522 YEEFLKKFMVKKQ
+522 EMAEFFKSIAMKKQ

-562 EYQKAYTVE
+562 EYQKTYARDIEQITV
-571 IEDVPVQ
+571 P
-578 QAPVKRSKAKSGVVI
+578 QAPVKRRKASSGIII
-593 EGTDDVLVKFSNCCN
+593 EGNDDVLVKFSNCCN

-623 GVSIHKRNCTNVPK
+623 GVSIHKRNCTNVPENLAE
-637 DISACEEPERWVHC
+637 SEEPERWVSA
-651 YWEDEVGEVFRST
+651 YWEKAAGEAFRST
-664 LQITATD
+664 LQIIANN
-671 RTGLLADVTIKLS
+671 RTGLLADVTIQLS
-684 NMHIFIHSL
+684 NMHIFIHTL
-693 NSRELKEGK
+693 NSRELRDNK
-702 AVVTATIDVMGRNH
+702 AMVTVTIDVTGKDH
-716 LRGVISKLSDING
+716 LRGVISRLSDING

>member
-1 MRDASVS
+1 MSRF
-8 KYSNIA
+8 SNVA
-14 HYQDFSEL
+14 HYQDYSEL
-22 KKILEHSGN
+22 EHILETSN
-31 SYDMELITKAYKLA
+31 NNCDMEKIRSAYSFA
-45 EESHGD
+45 ERCHGD

-62 HPTSVACIL
+62 HPTSVACIV
-71 AELGMDTESIC
+71 AELGMDTDTIC
-82 GALLHDVVEDTPVK
+82 GALLHDTVEDTYVT
-96 LDEIAKGFGKDV
+96 LEEVGRRFGADV

-120 IPYSTREQQQ
+120 IPYSSREEQQ

-178 QVFAPIAHRLGIKT
+178 QVFAPIAHRLGIKA

-207 IGYKE
+207 IGYSE
-212 IEDALLM
+212 IENTLLM
-219 NEEGRDKFIESIK
+219 NEEGRDKFIEEIK
-232 EQILEKTK
+232 AQLLAKTK
-240 SIIKNVY
+240 DTIKNVF

-258 YRKTFMQGKTIDQI
+258 YRKTFMRGQSIDQI

-279 VIVDTV
+279 VIVDNV
-285 PDCYNVLGVVHDI
+285 SDCYNVLGVVHDI

-322 TTVLDNK
+322 TTVLDKN

-358 GMNGKNKEDKLSQ
+358 GMDKNGKVEDRLHK
-371 NIQRV
+371 NIENVR
-376 KKMILDQLEAE
+376 KMILEQLQTE
-387 DATDIAKNIR
+387 DATDIARNIR

-408 TPKGDVISL
+408 TPKGDVMSL

-425 LAYIIHTQVGH
+425 LAYLIHTQVGH
-436 RMVGAKVNGKIIPI
+436 RMVGAKINNKIVSI
-450 DYKLKTGEICEI
+450 DYKLRTGDICEI
-462 ITQKEEH
+462 LTQKEEH
-469 PNRSWIDIC
+469 PNRAWIDIC

-490 YKNEKRDE
+490 FKHEKRDE
-498 NIVEGKQMLEREFKR
+498 NIVEGKAMIEREFKR
-513 HGINLNEDE
+513 QGMNLTEEE
-522 YEEFLKKFMVKKQ
+522 YPEFFRSVSVKKQ

-548 GGIQLWKIMPRLKE
+548 GGIQLWKIMPRLRE
-562 EYQKAYTVE
+562 EYQKTYASDLESITVPP
-571 IEDVPVQ
+571 VPE
-578 QAPVKRSKAKSGVVI
+578 KRSKASSGVII
-593 EGTDDVLVKFSNCCN
+593 EGNDDVLVKFSNCCN
-608 PLPGDDIIGYITRGY
+608 PLPGDEIIGYITRGY
-623 GVSIHKRNCTNVPK
+623 GVSIHKRTCTNVPK
-637 DISACEEPERWVHC
+637 DISQSEEPERWVSC
-651 YWEDEVGEVFRST
+651 FWEEQVDEAFRST

-671 RTGLLADVTIKLS
+671 RSGLLADVTVKLS
-684 NMHIFIHSL
+684 TMHINIHTL
-693 NSRELKEGK
+693 NSREVKNNK
-702 AVVTATIDVMGRNH
+702 AVVTVTIDVMGRNH
-716 LRGVISKLSDING
+716 LRGVISRLSDING

>member
-1 MRDASVS
+1 MS

-14 HYQDFSEL
+14 HYQDFTEL
-22 KKILEHSGN
+22 ETILSNSSN
-31 SYDMELITKAYKLA
+31 SYDMGKIRMAYDVAEKA
-45 EESHGD
+45 HGD

-62 HPTSVACIL
+62 HPTSVACIV
-71 AELGMDTESIC
+71 AELGMDTDSIC
-82 GALLHDVVEDTPVK
+82 GALLHDVVEDTSVSLEAIK
-96 LDEIAKGFGKDV
+96 KHFGEDG

-120 IPYSTREQQQ
+120 IPFSSREQEQ

-178 QVFAPIAHRLGIKT
+178 QVFAPIAHRLGIKA

-212 IEDALLM
+212 IEDAILL
-219 NEEGRDKFIESIK
+219 NEEGRDKFIENIK
-232 EQILEKTK
+232 QQILEKTQDT
-240 SIIKNVY
+240 IPNIY

-258 YRKTFMQGKTIDQI
+258 YRKTFMRDRAVDQI

-279 VIVDTV
+279 VIVDNV
-285 PDCYNVLGVVHDI
+285 SDCYNVLGVVHDI

-310 SMPKPNMYQSLH
+310 SMPKQNMYQSLH
-322 TTVLDNK
+322 TTVLDKN

-358 GMNGKNKEDKLSQ
+358 GIGAEKGDDRLSKNIEK
-371 NIQRV
+371 V
-376 KKMILDQLEAE
+376 KSMILDQLEAE
-387 DATDIAKNIR
+387 DATDIARNIR

-425 LAYIIHTQVGH
+425 MAYIIHTQVGH
-436 RMVGAKVNGKIIPI
+436 RMVGAKVNQKIVPI
-450 DYKLKTGEICEI
+450 DYKLKTGDICEI

-469 PNRSWIDIC
+469 PNKSWIDVC

-490 YKNEKRDE
+490 YKHEKRDE
-498 NIVEGKQMLEREFKR
+498 NIVEGKATLERELKR
-513 HGINLNEDE
+513 HGINLSESE
-522 YEEFLKKFMVKKQ
+522 YEEFFHKMLIKKQ
-535 YNTLDDFYAAVGY
+535 YNTLDDFYAAIGY
-548 GGIQLWKIMPRLKE
+548 GGLQLWKIMPRIKE
-562 EYQKAYTVE
+562 EYQKTYAKDIENITV
-571 IEDVPVQ
+571 PP
-578 QAPVKRSKAKSGVVI
+578 APVKRHKANSGVVI
-593 EGTDDVLVKFSNCCN
+593 EGADDVLIKFSNCCN
-608 PLPGDDIIGYITRGY
+608 PLPGDEIIGYITRGY
-623 GVSIHKRNCTNVPK
+623 GVSIHKRGCTNVPK
-637 DISACEEPERWVHC
+637 DISQCEEPERWVEC
-651 YWEDEVGEVFRST
+651 YWEDSTGDAFRST
-664 LQITATD
+664 LQITAAD

-684 NMHIFIHSL
+684 NLHINIHTM
-693 NSRELKEGK
+693 NSRELKDGR
-702 AVVTATIDVMGRNH
+702 AVITVTIDVLGRNH
-716 LRGVISKLSDING
+716 LKGVISKLAEING

>member
-1 MRDASVS
+1 
-8 KYSNIA
+8 
-14 HYQDFSEL
+14 
-22 KKILEHSGN
+22 
-31 SYDMELITKAYKLA
+31 
-45 EESHGD
+45 
-51 QRRVSGIPYIL
+51 
-62 HPTSVACIL
+62 
-71 AELGMDTESIC
+71 MDTDSVC
-82 GALLHDVVEDTPVK
+82 GALLHEVVEDTPVM
-96 LDEIAKGFGKDV
+96 LDEISKQFGGEV

-192 IKDELEDRSLQYLDP
+192 VKDELEDRSLQYLDP
-207 IGYKE
+207 VGYKE

-232 EQILEKTK
+232 KQILDKTENT
-240 SIIKNVY
+240 IKNVY

-258 YRKTFMQGKTIDQI
+258 YRKTFMQGRTIDQI

-358 GMNGKNKEDKLSQ
+358 GMGGGNKNDKMQ
-371 NIQRV
+371 ENIDRV
-376 KKMILDQLEAE
+376 KSMILDQLQAE

-408 TPKGDVISL
+408 TPKGDVINL
-417 PRGSTPID
+417 HRGSTPVD

-436 RMVGAKVNGKIIPI
+436 RMVGAKVNGKIVPI

-469 PNRSWIDIC
+469 PNKSWIDIC

-513 HGINLNEDE
+513 NGINLTEEE
-522 YEEFLKKFMVKKQ
+522 YPEFLKKIMVKKQ
-535 YNTLDDFYAAVGY
+535 YNTLDDFYAAIGY
-548 GGIQLWKIMPRLKE
+548 GGVQLWKIMPRLKE
-562 EYQKAYTVE
+562 EYQKTYAVDIEE
-571 IEDVPVQ
+571 ISVP
-578 QAPVKRSKAKSGVVI
+578 QAPVKRNKATSGVVI
-593 EGTDDVLVKFSNCCN
+593 EGADDVLIKFSNCCN

-637 DISACEEPERWVHC
+637 DISKSEEPERWVSC
-651 YWEDEVGEVFRST
+651 YWEDETGEAFRST

-693 NSRELKEGK
+693 NSRELKDGK

>member
-1 MRDASVS
+1 MS
-8 KYSNIA
+8 KYSNVA

-22 KKILEHSGN
+22 KNILERSEN
-31 SYDMELITKAYKLA
+31 TYDTEKIKKAYKLA
-45 EESHGD
+45 EKSHGD

-62 HPTSVACIL
+62 HPTSVACIV
-71 AELGMDTESIC
+71 AELGMDTDSIC
-82 GALLHDVVEDTPVK
+82 GALLHDVVEDTPVM
-96 LDEIAKGFGKDV
+96 LDEISKQFGGEV

-192 IKDELEDRSLQYLDP
+192 VKDELEDRSLQYLDP
-207 IGYKE
+207 VGYKE

-232 EQILEKTK
+232 KQILDKTENT
-240 SIIKNVY
+240 IKNVY

-258 YRKTFMQGKTIDQI
+258 YRKTFMQGRTIDQI

-358 GMNGKNKEDKLSQ
+358 GMGGGNKNDKMQ
-371 NIQRV
+371 ENIDRV
-376 KKMILDQLEAE
+376 KSMILDQLQAE

-417 PRGSTPID
+417 PRGSTPVD

-436 RMVGAKVNGKIIPI
+436 RMVGAKVNGKIVPI

-469 PNRSWIDIC
+469 PNKSWIDIC

-513 HGINLNEDE
+513 HGINLTEEE
-522 YEEFLKKFMVKKQ
+522 YAEFFKKIMVKKQ
-535 YNTLDDFYAAVGY
+535 YNTLDDFYAAIGY
-548 GGIQLWKIMPRLKE
+548 GGVQLWKIMPRLKE
-562 EYQKAYTVE
+562 EYQKTYAVDIEE
-571 IEDVPVQ
+571 ISVP
-578 QAPVKRSKAKSGVVI
+578 QAPVKRNKATSGVVI
-593 EGTDDVLVKFSNCCN
+593 EGADDVLIKFSNCCN

-637 DISACEEPERWVHC
+637 DISKSEEPERWVSC
-651 YWEDEVGEVFRST
+651 YWEDETGDAFRST

-693 NSRELKEGK
+693 NSRELKDGK